1 MMNMKKFNSL
11 DEMMT
16 ITNDRFSLNELLSVK
31 VDFLKCMINENEN
44 LHSEMKESLSFLLE
58 VRVRDYLY
66 SEKDLFLFNNLVL
79 KSDDEKREFYHRLN
93 VIHYEMSLDS
103 LTNRNSYRKFNRI
116 LDLSKECKVR
126 FN

>member
-1 MMNMKKFNSL
+1 MTKFYSL

-16 ITNDRFSLNELLSVK
+16 ITNERFTLEELLSVK

-44 LHSEMKESLSFLLE
+44 LHSEMKKSLSFLLE
-58 VRVRDYLY
+58 VTLRDYLY

-103 LTNRNSYRKFNRI
+103 LTNRNSYRKLNSI
-116 LDLSKECKVR
+116 LDLNKKCKVR

>member
-1 MMNMKKFNSL
+1 MTKFYSL

-16 ITNDRFSLNELLSVK
+16 ITNERFTLEELLSVK

-44 LHSEMKESLSFLLE
+44 LHSEMKKSLSFLLE
-58 VRVRDYLY
+58 VTLRDYLY

-103 LTNRNSYRKFNRI
+103 LTNRNSYRKLNSI
-116 LDLSKECKVR
+116 LDLSKKCKVR